1 MVPKAAVADEAPA
14 PALTSQWVV
23 FLCKDTRFGMQ
34 LDRIR
39 EIVPPRPF
47 TRMPGSGAEVCGLI
61 GVRGRV
67 VTVLDLG
74 VLLTGAS
81 SAAAEDHRLLLL
93 DLDGR
98 TVAAAVDE
106 VISIARSAMDGQAAP
121 AWSGPGC
128 MGTGHVDGSAFVAL
142 DPAELL
148 GPLLQ

>member
-14 PALTSQWVV
+14 PAHAPQWVV
-23 FLCKDTRFGMQ
+23 FLCRDTRFGMP

-39 EIVPPRPF
+39 EIAPPRPF
-47 TRMPGSGAEVCGLI
+47 TRLPGAGAEVCGLI

-74 VLLTGAS
+74 VLLMGGS
-81 SAAAEDHRLLLL
+81 SAAGADHRLLLL
-93 DLDGR
+93 ELDGR

-106 VISIARSAMDGQAAP
+106 VITIAGSTIDEGASP

-128 MGTGHVDGSAFVAL
+128 IGTGRVDGKAFVAL
-142 DPAELL
+142 EPADLL
-148 GPLLQ
+148 RPLLV